1 MPICNLCSKSFPSES
16 KLLAHKNRKTPCN
29 VIKKPTNCN
38 ICNIN
43 FKCLSDLE
51 RHNTSKKHINNHNV
65 HIDTI
70 NNHITNN
77 FNNTIH
83 NHITVVRGFSETNI
97 NVITLKDIE
106 YLLTCTPLANK
117 INYYIKLFE
126 EEPDGAYYDST
137 FIVIIFK
144 YFIKIFAK
152 LNFNLAYSE
161 NHNCLIF
168 SFTKSSSDFIEYQLL
183 EIDNTHDNYYKKCI
197 EFEIFIEEFINLMK
211 KINNKYPNET
221 FLYLLNYVNRYKYM
235 IFKPNSLSKV
245 TIENELLTS
254 YNEFELSKNKVRTE
268 EEEFQHALMTSR
280 NNAFKHLIK
289 N

>member
-1 MPICNLCSKSFPSES
+1 M
-16 KLLAHKNRKTPCN
+16 
-29 VIKKPTNCN
+29 
-38 ICNIN
+38 
-43 FKCLSDLE
+43 
-51 RHNTSKKHINNHNV
+51 
-65 HIDTI
+65 
-70 NNHITNN
+70 
-77 FNNTIH
+77 
-83 NHITVVRGFSETNI
+83 
-97 NVITLKDIE
+97 
-106 YLLTCTPLANK
+106 TCTPLANK

>member
-1 MPICNLCSKSFPSES
+1 M
-16 KLLAHKNRKTPCN
+16 
-29 VIKKPTNCN
+29 
-38 ICNIN
+38 
-43 FKCLSDLE
+43 
-51 RHNTSKKHINNHNV
+51 
-65 HIDTI
+65 
-70 NNHITNN
+70 
-77 FNNTIH
+77 
-83 NHITVVRGFSETNI
+83 
-97 NVITLKDIE
+97 
-106 YLLTCTPLANK
+106 
-117 INYYIKLFE
+117 KLFE
-126 EEPDGAYYDST
+126 EEHDGAYYDST

-168 SFTKSSSDFIEYQLL
+168 SFTKSNTLGVDFIEYQLL

-221 FLYLLNYVNRYKYM
+221 FLYLLNYVNRFKYM

-268 EEEFQHALMTSR
+268 EEEFQYALMTSR

>member
-1 MPICNLCSKSFPSES
+1 MNKNKCQLCNKIFQSSFH
-16 KLLAHKNRKTPCN
+16 LDRHKNRKSACN
-29 VIKKPTNCN
+29 VKEKYECTDCN
-38 ICNIN
+38 KIFD
-43 FKCLSDLE
+43 FKSKLDI
-51 RHNTSKKHINNHNV
+51 HNKTKNHQL
-65 HIDTI
+65 TI
-70 NNHITNN
+70 NNISNSFNVTNNITNN
-77 FNNTIH
+77 
-83 NHITVVRGFSETNI
+83 NHITVVHGFSETNI
-97 NVITLKDIE
+97 HVITLKDIE
-106 YLLTCTPLANK
+106 YLLTCEDK
-117 INYYIKLFE
+117 INYYMKLFE
-126 EEPDGAYYDST
+126 EEHDGAYYDST

-183 EIDNTHDNYYKKCI
+183 EIDNTHDNYYKKYI

-235 IFKPNSLSKV
+235 IFMSNSLSKV

-254 YNEFELSKNKVRTE
+254 YNEFELSRNKEKTE
-268 EEEFQHALMTSR
+268 EEEFRYALMTSR

>member
-1 MPICNLCSKSFPSES
+1 MPECKYCKKIFISES
-16 KLLAHKNRKTPCN
+16 KLLAHKNRKIPCN
-29 VIKKPTNCN
+29 VIKPSTDCK
-38 ICNIN
+38 ICKIS
-43 FKCLSDLE
+43 FDHKSHLE
-51 RHNTSKKHINNHNV
+51 RHMNSKKHQNNYNI
-65 HIDTI
+65 HIETLNI
-70 NNHITNN
+70 
-77 FNNTIH
+77 NNTIH

-97 NVITLKDIE
+97 NVISLKDIE
-106 YLLTCTPLANK
+106 YLLTCEDK

-126 EEPDGAYYDST
+126 EDPDDVYYDST

-168 SFTKSSSDFIEYQLL
+168 SFSKSSSDFIEYQLL

-268 EEEFQHALMTSR
+268 EEEFQYALMTSR

>member
-1 MPICNLCSKSFPSES
+1 MFEFPY
-16 KLLAHKNRKTPCN
+16 LLERHKNNKIPCN
-29 VIKKPTNCN
+29 AIKKSTECKL
-38 ICNIN
+38 CNIN
-43 FKCLSDLE
+43 FPCAAKLE
-51 RHNTSKKHINNHNV
+51 THNKTKKHINTQNAYN
-65 HIDTI
+65 IQIANTI
-70 NNHITNN
+70 NNN
-77 FNNTIH
+77 FNIH

-97 NVITLKDIE
+97 NVISLKDIE
-106 YLLTCTPLANK
+106 YLLSCEDK

-126 EEPDGAYYDST
+126 EDPYDVYYDST

-168 SFTKSSSDFIEYQLL
+168 SFSKSSLDFIEYQLL

-268 EEEFQHALMTSR
+268 EEEFQYALMTAR